1 MFNIKTILYKI
12 FIEKFIRYKNSRK
25 SKRFLE
31 IGPGIKRIENFE
43 GLNIVKNNATDY
55 IADVAKGIP
64 FANETFDLIYSSHF
78 LEHIEWYNVHFV
90 LKEMYRVLKPNGI
103 IEIYVP
109 NGLKIAK
116 AFVEAELYDSK
127 EYLDDNWWK
136 FNKEKDPCI
145 WANGRIFTYGDG
157 KRIKGHWNSHLSI
170 FSERYLKKIIKEIGF
185 SNIEIMDNTQCRGDN
200 HGWINLGIRAI
211 K

>member
-170 FSERYLKKIIKEIGF
+170 FSERYLKKIIK
-185 SNIEIMDNTQCRGDN
+185 T
-200 HGWINLGIRAI
+200 NLNN
-211 K
+211 